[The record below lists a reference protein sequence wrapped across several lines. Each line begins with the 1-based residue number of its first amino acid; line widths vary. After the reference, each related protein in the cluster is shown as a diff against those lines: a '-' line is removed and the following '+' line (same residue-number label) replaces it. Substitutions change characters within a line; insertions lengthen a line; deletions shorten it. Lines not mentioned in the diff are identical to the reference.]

1 MKKMTDTL
9 KEMYSHYTRT
19 NQGSTPDTVFLPYW
33 AYERLLIE
41 STGNYPIIDVMNNKV
56 LGMSMIVY
64 VKGFV
69 LDTIFVMNL
78 SPCCETKTMLP
89 LEKNKYVEE

>member
-1 MKKMTDTL
+1 MTDTI
-9 KEMYSHYTRT
+9 KELYHIYKRNNVGKDPNTI
-19 NQGSTPDTVFLPYW
+19 FLPYW
-33 AYERLLIE
+33 AYDCLLIE

-69 LDTIFVMNL
+69 LDTIFIMNL
-78 SPCCETKTMLP
+78 NKGYESKTMLP
-89 LEKNKYVEE
+89 LQKSEYVSE